1 MLRRLLLL
9 VFFISTSVSAQIV
22 GKVTDIHGEALS
34 SVNIY
39 LKDTYI
45 GTASN
50 DEGYYALAIPATKK
64 KQKYKISFQILGY
77 KTLTKT
83 ITTSSFPHF
92 LNVVLEEE
100 ATTLQEVILDNKE
113 DPAYRIIRKTIAQQN
128 ENRGKVSEYNA
139 DFYSRGILTLK
150 DIPERIL
157 GQNTRVFDGALDS
170 TGTGI
175 VYLSETVSKI
185 AFKNPNNFTEKII
198 ASKVSMD
205 DDGFSFNSAESS
217 NFSFYDNTVFIQVA
231 LVSPIAKNALS
242 YYYYK
247 LDGVFHDD
255 NKLINKIKVIP
266 KYPNDRVWQ
275 GYIYIVEDDWQLY
288 GVDLAT
294 NGSAIQSPLIS
305 ELSIKQSYRFDV
317 ENNFWV
323 KISQTIDF
331 DLGLLKLEGN
341 GRFIGVYSNYNFKPE
356 FNKKTFTNEVISFEP
371 EANNKSNSFWDTIRP
386 VPLTDREM
394 SDYVRRESVR
404 SIQKTQPY
412 LDSLDAKNNKWK
424 ILSPLTGYS
433 YKNSYS
439 MWRLNYETFLPKIN
453 FNTVQGWN
461 SSASLNFNK
470 WYDDHQTKTFSASLI
485 AEYGLSDERLRFVG
499 KLTRVFN
506 RINKLQFSLS
516 GGNKVSQ
523 FNISRPITPLVNTLA
538 SLILEKNDMKLYELN
553 FGQIDYSQEVFNGLH
568 LYGTFSLENRKPL
581 FNTTD
586 FVIFPNRKTN
596 YNSNNPLALSDFSNP
611 VIEEH
616 NMLKSKFRAKINFG
630 QKYFSNPYLRLVVG
644 EENYPELNLFVTNGN
659 SPTDKHYD
667 FTQFEASLKQSVTI
681 RNKGKLTYLLK
692 GGGFANGEGISF
704 VDYRHF
710 NGDETFLGTTSTY
723 IDVFNL
729 LSYYGFSTNKSYFE
743 GHLEHNFQGWILGK
757 IPGVNKLNLNLVVG
771 AHYLSTVE
779 KKPYSEISIGL
790 DNIGI
795 GKFRMLRL
803 DLVRSFYDGQSPTK
817 IVLGLKFFEILG
829 L

>member
-1 MLRRLLLL
+1 MRKLLLL
-9 VFFISTSVSAQIV
+9 VFLISTGVSAQIV
-22 GKVTDIHGEALS
+22 GKITDIHGESLS

-39 LKDTYI
+39 LKDTYV

-50 DEGYYALAIPATKK
+50 DEGFYALAVPTSRK

-77 KTLTKT
+77 KTLTKVVS
-83 ITTSSFPHF
+83 TSSFPYN

-100 ATTLQEVILDNKE
+100 ATSLEEVILDTKE
-113 DPAYRIIRKTIAQQN
+113 DPAYRIIRKTIAHQK
-128 ENRGKVSEYNA
+128 ENRGKVSEYTA
-139 DFYSRGILTLK
+139 DFYSRGVLMLNN
-150 DIPERIL
+150 IPEKIF
-157 GQNTRVFDGALDS
+157 GQNTRIFDGALDS

-175 VYLSETVSKI
+175 VYLSETISKI
-185 AFKNPNNFTEKII
+185 AFKNPDDFTEKII

-217 NFSFYDNTVFIQVA
+217 NFSFYDNTVVIQMA
-231 LVSPIAKNALS
+231 LVSPIANNALN

-247 LDGVFHDD
+247 LDGVFYDD
-255 NKLINKIKVIP
+255 TKLINKIKVIP
-266 KYPNDRVWQ
+266 RYPNDRVWE

-288 GVDLAT
+288 GVDVST
-294 NGSAIQSPLIS
+294 NGAAIQSPLIK
-305 ELSIKQSYRFDV
+305 EMSIKQSYRFDV
-317 ENNFWV
+317 ENDFWV

-331 DLGLLKLEGN
+331 DLNLLKLEGN
-341 GRFIGVYSNYNFKPE
+341 GRFIGVYTNYNFNPE
-356 FNKKTFTNEVISFEP
+356 FDKKTFTNEVISFEP

-386 VPLTDREM
+386 VPLTNREF
-394 SDYVRRESVR
+394 SDYKRRDSVR
-404 SIQKTQPY
+404 DIQESKFY
-412 LDSLDAKNNKWK
+412 LDSLDILNNKIK
-424 ILSPLTGYS
+424 VLSPLTGYS
-433 YKNSYS
+433 YKNSYK
-439 MWRLNYETFLPKIN
+439 MWKVNYDTFLPKIN

-470 WYDDHQTKTFSASLI
+470 WYDKHHTKTFSASLI
-485 AEYGLSDERLRFVG
+485 ADYGLADERLRFVG
-499 KLTRVFN
+499 NLTRVFN
-506 RINKLQFSLS
+506 KVNKLEFSIS

-523 FNISRPITPLVNTLA
+523 FNLSRPITPLVNTLA

-568 LYGTFSLENRKPL
+568 LYGTLGFENRKPL

-586 FVIFPNRKTN
+586 FVIFPSKKTN
-596 YNSNNPLALSDFSNP
+596 YTSNNPLELADFTNP

-630 QKYFSNPYLRLVVG
+630 QKYFSNPYLRLIVG
-644 EENYPELNLFVTNGN
+644 EEKYPELNLFVTNGT
-659 SPTDKHYD
+659 SPTAKHYN
-667 FTQFEASLKQSVTI
+667 FTQFEASLKQSVTLG
-681 RNKGKLTYLLK
+681 NKGKLTYLLK
-692 GGGFANGEGISF
+692 GGGFDNGEGISF

-710 NGDETFLGTTSTY
+710 NGDETFLGTTITY

-729 LSYYGFSTNKSYFE
+729 LSYFGFSTNKPYFE
-743 GHLEHNFQGWILGK
+743 GHLEHNFQGWVLGK
-757 IPGVNKLNLNLVVG
+757 IPGINRLNLNLVAG

-779 KKPYSEISIGL
+779 NKPYTEFSIGL

-803 DLVRSFYDGQSPTK
+803 DLVRSFYDGRSTSE
-817 IVLGLKFFEILG
+817 IVVGLKFFEILG